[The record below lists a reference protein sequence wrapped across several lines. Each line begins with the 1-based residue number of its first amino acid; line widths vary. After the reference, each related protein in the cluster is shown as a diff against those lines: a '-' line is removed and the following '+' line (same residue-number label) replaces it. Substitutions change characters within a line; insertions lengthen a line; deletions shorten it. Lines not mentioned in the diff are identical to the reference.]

1 VEKEKQR
8 AEKMEVDKVE
18 TQQQQQK
25 QKQVH
30 LFYCVESEELARN
43 VAAHSELIT
52 LQSIN
57 WRSLPIS
64 LSLSYC
70 SYSLC
75 SVLSSFF
82 TFIFVLHP

>member
-18 TQQQQQK
+18 TQQQQK

-82 TFIFVLHP
+82 NFIFVLHP

>member
-18 TQQQQQK
+18 TQQQEK

-57 WRSLPIS
+57 WRSLAIS

-82 TFIFVLHP
+82 NFIFVLHP